1 MNDRAQPTDQVRWFS
16 SDLLNATVRYG
27 LVLFGAVSAVLSMAG
42 DYTAGDSL
50 LRAWLRD
57 HVNIVNAV
65 LHLVLITLIL
75 FLARIRP
82 LPDDQRNPDVSSTA
96 RCINKGFLMSWQWM
110 WSFFGLLYLVMLFK
124 YLEPHRE
131 ARIVFSTSV
140 FQHRLLEQVLQDLM
154 DLGSTGAILLSAML
168 LSPAHFRGTR
178 DEQERRGRNRRN
190 WRIGGCFL
198 IYVAGLLA
206 LRIYCPG
213 SLLYSVPVSLIHHL
227 LLGLGSAMAMGFL
240 AARLDSPFIA
250 QWHWA
255 VLLLYVYA
263 GLQVVS
269 TMDEHDDLMSQP
281 AFLYAV
287 FSLKSVWF
295 IFVSDLFANKR
306 ILYYAYESTR
316 PFNEKTI

>member
-1 MNDRAQPTDQVRWFS
+1 MNQRAQPTEQQVRWFS

-57 HVNIVNAV
+57 HVNTVNAV

-82 LPDDQRNPDVSSTA
+82 LPDDQRNPDVSSMA
-96 RCINKGFLMSWQWM
+96 RRINTGFLRSWQVM

-131 ARIVFSTSV
+131 ARIVFSTAV
-140 FQHRLLEQVLQDLM
+140 FQHRLLEQVLQDLT
-154 DLGSTGAILLSAML
+154 DLGSTAAILLSAML
-168 LSPAHFRGTR
+168 LSPQYLR
-178 DEQERRGRNRRN
+178 DASKQRIPWRRFIIFGV
-190 WRIGGCFL
+190 IFL
-198 IYVAGLLA
+198 VYVIVLLA
-206 LRIYCPG
+206 LRIGLPG
-213 SLLYSVPVSLIHHL
+213 GLVCSVPAALIHHL

-269 TMDEHDDLMSQP
+269 TMDEHDDLMGQP